1 MAETGTSRTERVSPD
16 RAAWTRWYSG
26 APCLAAPA
34 VNLTLTFIFLYIALQ
49 LVFAWWAAR
58 RVHGEEDYLLAG
70 RQLGPWMATFTVFA
84 TWFGAETCIGAAGE
98 AYAGGLA
105 GVQTDPFGYAL
116 AIVIVGLVFAVPLW
130 KRGIVTLADLFR
142 QRYGAGV
149 ERMAALIMIP
159 TSLMWAA
166 AQIRAFGQVLAA
178 SSELSVLAAI
188 TFAAA
193 VVIAYT
199 ASGGMWADAMTD
211 LVQGIV
217 LIAGIVV
224 VFALVLF
231 QDGGVAHVAALPTE
245 KLHLLDPQV
254 PWLRTVETFAV
265 PICGSIVA
273 QELVARVLAIRSP
286 QLARRATVGAG
297 MLYLTV
303 GLMPVMLG
311 LIAANYVGTL
321 DEQEQVLM
329 HLAQKQLPTLLY
341 AIFVGALVS
350 AILSTVDSAL
360 LVAGSLAA
368 HNLVLPLRPDLSER
382 ARLRA
387 NRIAVIGFG
396 IVAYVLAVASDNVYE
411 LVVEA
416 SSFGSAGILVIMLFA
431 LWGPRI
437 GGSLAAYSAL
447 LAGLVSYVAAAH
459 LGDADYPYLT
469 SLAAALAAY
478 LVALPLSRPLALP
491 ARS

>member
-1 MAETGTSRTERVSPD
+1 M
-16 RAAWTRWYSG
+16 
-26 APCLAAPA
+26 
-34 VNLTLTFIFLYIALQ
+34 NLVLIFVLGYIVLQ
-49 LVFAWWAAR
+49 LVFAAWASK
-58 RVHGEEDYLLAG
+58 RVHDEKDYLLAG
-70 RQLGPWMATFTVFA
+70 RSLGPWMATFTVFA

-98 AYAGGLA
+98 AYAGGVA
-105 GVQTDPFGYAL
+105 AVQTDPFGYAL
-116 AIVIVGLVFAVPLW
+116 GIVLMGLVFAIPLW

-149 ERMAALIMIP
+149 ERYAAIIMIP

-178 SSELSVLAAI
+178 SSELGVTVAI
-188 TFAAA
+188 TCAAA
-193 VVIAYT
+193 VVIIYT

-231 QDGGVAHVAALPTE
+231 ADGGLAHLAALPAAQ
-245 KLHLLDPQV
+245 LHVLDPAV
-254 PWLRTVETFAV
+254 PWLKTLETFAV
-265 PICGSIVA
+265 PVCGSIVA
-273 QELVARVLAIRSP
+273 QELVARVLAIRDP
-286 QLARRATVGAG
+286 QLARRATTGAG
-297 MLYLTV
+297 LLYLAV

-311 LIAANYVGTL
+311 LIAVQYVGAL

-329 HLAQKQLPTLLY
+329 HLAQTQLPTVVY
-341 AIFVGALVS
+341 ALFVGALVS

-368 HNLVLPLRPDLSER
+368 HNLVLPLRPQLSEA
-382 ARLRA
+382 ARLRT
-387 NRIAVIGFG
+387 NRIAVVSFG
-396 IVAYVLAVASDNVYE
+396 VIAYGLALASDNVYE

-416 SSFGSAGILVIMLFA
+416 SSFGSSGLLVILLFA

-437 GGSLAAYSAL
+437 GGAAAAYAAMT
-447 LAGLVSYVAAAH
+447 AGLVVYVGAAH
-459 LGDADYPYLT
+459 VGAADYPYLT
-469 SLAAALAAY
+469 SLAAGLAAY
-478 LVALPLSRPLALP
+478 LLLAPVSRVRRRTQVQRA
-491 ARS
+491 